1 MPIEDDDMH
10 TDNFDSGLKGEL
22 DIICNIV
29 FVLPIEFDQIT
40 EVTEEE
46 DDCFVEEIENHKP
59 ICYHIMNNG
68 CLEEEKFIFDRP
80 NEEMKQ
86 HIKPLF
92 IWAKVDGVCVN
103 KVLVDEGD
111 TIYLMSK
118 SQLRRIGKT
127 YTNLRPHNMV
137 LSDYEGKTSKAL

>member
-1 MPIEDDDMH
+1 M
-10 TDNFDSGLKGEL
+10 
-22 DIICNIV
+22 
-29 FVLPIEFDQIT
+29 
-40 EVTEEE
+40 TEEE

-59 ICYHIMNNG
+59 MCYHIMNNG
-68 CLEEEKFIFDRP
+68 CLEEEKVIFDRP
-80 NEEMKQ
+80 NEGMKQ

-103 KVLVDEGD
+103 KVLVDEGA

-127 YTNLRPHNMV
+127 YTNMRPHNMV
-137 LSDYEGKTSKAL
+137 LSDYEGKTCKAL